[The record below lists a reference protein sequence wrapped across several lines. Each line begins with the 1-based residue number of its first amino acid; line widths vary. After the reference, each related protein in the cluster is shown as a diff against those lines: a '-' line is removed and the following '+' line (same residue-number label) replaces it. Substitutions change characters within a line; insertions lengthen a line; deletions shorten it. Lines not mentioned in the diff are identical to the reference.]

1 MLGTPASRVAAPH
14 PVPLPALHM
23 AEALPHAISDGTSA
37 VCGLVRGII
46 PAEGYRQGLSRG
58 CVSAGPNSTVRRAIV
73 DKNARIGANVQIVN
87 KDGVRESNRE
97 SEGFVIKDGI
107 VVVIKDSIIPDGTII

>member
-1 MLGTPASRVAAPH
+1 MAQVLCVAWSEASSLLRDAGRGSR
-14 PVPLPALHM
+14 
-23 AEALPHAISDGTSA
+23 EC
-37 VCGLVRGII
+37 VC
-46 PAEGYRQGLSRG
+46 
-58 CVSAGPNSTVRRAIV
+58 AGPNSTVRRAIV